1 MNRRSKRIFD
11 FVVAAI
17 GLLVL
22 APLMALVAIA
32 VRVALGKPV
41 LWRQTRLGYR
51 ARLFTLFKFR
61 SMTEALS
68 PAGDLLPDSERL
80 TPVGRFI
87 RGFGLD
93 ELPQLWNVL
102 KGEMSLVGPRP
113 LLVQYLDRYTSEQAR
128 RHSVP
133 PGLTGWAQ
141 INGRNATTW
150 DERFAC
156 DLWYVEHASLALDV
170 RILALTLL
178 RVLQRRGATA
188 IVTPTMP
195 EFMGAA
201 EVPDSQAEIY
211 ER

>member
-1 MNRRSKRIFD
+1 MNRRSKRVFD

-17 GLLVL
+17 GLLFL
-22 APLMALVAIA
+22 SPPMALIAIVIRA
-32 VRVALGKPV
+32 TLGKPV
-41 LWRQTRLGYR
+41 LWRQTRLGDR
-51 ARLFTLFKFR
+51 GRPFTLLKFR

-68 PAGDLLPDSERL
+68 PTGDLLPDSERI
-80 TPVGRFI
+80 TPVGKFI

-113 LLVQYLDRYTSEQAR
+113 LLMQYLERYTPDQAR

-150 DERFAC
+150 EQRFAC
-156 DLWYVEHASLALDV
+156 DLWYVEHASLVLDL
-170 RILALTLL
+170 RILAWTVL
-178 RVLQRRGATA
+178 RILQRRGATA
-188 IVTPTMP
+188 TAAPTMP
-195 EFMGAA
+195 EFMGVRAA
-201 EVPDSQAEIY
+201 SAAQGKPY
-211 ER
+211 EK